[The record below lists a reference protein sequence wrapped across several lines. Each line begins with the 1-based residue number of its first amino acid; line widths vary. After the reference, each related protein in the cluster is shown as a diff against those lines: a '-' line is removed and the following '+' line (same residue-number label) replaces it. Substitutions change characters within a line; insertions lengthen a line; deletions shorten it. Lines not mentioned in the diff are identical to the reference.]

1 MLILGILECLFTCKI
16 CIFFLSRLIF
26 KIFHCFCMF
35 LNKHFI
41 NVGVYISK
49 TKQCYNVKRSAHDF
63 YMRAKILLN
72 ICICTS
78 VPLKYRVFYKKIF
91 LIRKGAS
98 KTPKSLENLLPE
110 MSEIFRF
117 FRELFKS

>member
-1 MLILGILECLFTCKI
+1 
-16 CIFFLSRLIF
+16 
-26 KIFHCFCMF
+26 MF

-49 TKQCYNVKRSAHDF
+49 TKQCYNVKPSAHDF
-63 YMRAKILLN
+63 YMRVKILLN
-72 ICICTS
+72 ICICSS
-78 VPLKYRVFYKKIF
+78 VPLKYIFYKKIF

-98 KTPKSLENLLPE
+98 KTPKSLENLQPE

>member
-1 MLILGILECLFTCKI
+1 
-16 CIFFLSRLIF
+16 
-26 KIFHCFCMF
+26 MF

-49 TKQCYNVKRSAHDF
+49 TKQCYNVKPSAHDF
-63 YMRAKILLN
+63 YMRVKILLN
-72 ICICTS
+72 IYICSS
-78 VPLKYRVFYKKIF
+78 VTLKYSFFYKKIF
-91 LIRKGAS
+91 LIRKGVS
-98 KTPKSLENLLPE
+98 ETPKSLENLQPE

>member
-1 MLILGILECLFTCKI
+1 
-16 CIFFLSRLIF
+16 
-26 KIFHCFCMF
+26 MF

-49 TKQCYNVKRSAHDF
+49 TKQCYNV
-63 YMRAKILLN
+63 YMRVKILLN
-72 ICICTS
+72 ICICSS
-78 VPLKYRVFYKKIF
+78 VPLKYSFFYKKIF

-98 KTPKSLENLLPE
+98 KTPKSLENLQPE